1 MNTDSFNKVN
11 FDNDFNYDSETESE
25 HSSDP
30 LDSSFPVS
38 QQEYSTEETND
49 DDSDD
54 EEETDLIKEP
64 SSDSIFMVYWSQLST
79 VLSDC
84 FI

>member
-1 MNTDSFNKVN
+1 MNTDSFNKLN

-25 HSSDP
+25 YSSDP
-30 LDSSFPVS
+30 LDSSFHVS
-38 QQEYSTEETND
+38 QQEFSTEETND

-84 FI
+84 FV

>member
-1 MNTDSFNKVN
+1 MNTDSFNKLN
-11 FDNDFNYDSETESE
+11 FDNGFNYDSETESE
-25 HSSDP
+25 YSSDP
-30 LDSSFPVS
+30 LDSSFHVS
-38 QQEYSTEETND
+38 QQEFSTEETND

-54 EEETDLIKEP
+54 EEETDLTEEQ
-64 SSDSIFMVYWSQLST
+64 SSNSIFIVYWSQLSN